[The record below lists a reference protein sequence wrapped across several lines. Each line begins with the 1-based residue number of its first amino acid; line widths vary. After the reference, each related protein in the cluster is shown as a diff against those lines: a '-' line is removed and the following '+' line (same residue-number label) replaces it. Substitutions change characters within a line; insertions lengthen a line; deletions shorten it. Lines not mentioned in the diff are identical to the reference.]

1 MSAVT
6 FDTLQAVETL
16 RAKGFTEEQAKGI
29 TAAIRQAH
37 EEGLATKDDVSEV
50 KHEIRELGLG
60 MDTKIETLR
69 GELVLI
75 KWMLGFVLAGVMSI
89 VIKLFIR

>member
-1 MSAVT
+1 MRAVT

-16 RAKGFTEEQAKGI
+16 KARGFTEEQARGVTEVLIK
-29 TAAIRQAH
+29 TS
-37 EEGLATKDDVSEV
+37 EEGLATKHDVKELELS
-50 KHEIRELGLG
+50 IRAEL
-60 MDTKIETLR
+60 TL
-69 GELVLI
+69 L